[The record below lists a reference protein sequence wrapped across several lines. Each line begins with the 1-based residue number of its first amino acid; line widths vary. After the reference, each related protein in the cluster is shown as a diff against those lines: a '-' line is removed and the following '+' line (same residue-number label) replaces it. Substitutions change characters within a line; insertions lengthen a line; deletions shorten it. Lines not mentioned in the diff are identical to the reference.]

1 MMNLKEIPESVI
13 VQVVND
19 GAIGTKLFGEGRLIP
34 VLIIDC
40 GSRPD
45 IIDMIVAHENKI
57 PGDVSVTWC
66 KPRKPRRRLFLH
78 LEFTRPSRL
87 VAALEFD
94 VLRQGN
100 VVDGILHSNGA
111 YLQASQ
117 VARSASEGIDKS
129 KILIEVP
136 DTQFKPH
143 WNEMFREELYRGFK
157 KRGLSR
163 KQASIAAENYI
174 VELRELWK
182 IRRHDTVASNKPPN

>member
-1 MMNLKEIPESVI
+1 MKFKEIPDSLI

-19 GAIGTKLFGEGRLIP
+19 GAIATTLLGEGRLIP

-40 GSRPD
+40 GLRPD
-45 IIDMIVAHENKI
+45 IIDMIVAHENEV

-78 LEFTRPSRL
+78 LEFTRPSHL

-100 VVDGILHSNGA
+100 VVDGILHSYGA

-117 VARSASEGIDKS
+117 VARSTSEGIDKS

-136 DTQFKPH
+136 DTHFKPQ
-143 WNEMFREELYRGFK
+143 WDEMFREELYRGFK

-163 KQASIAAENYI
+163 KQASVATEHYI
-174 VELRELWK
+174 SELRELWK
-182 IRRHDTVASNKPPN
+182 IRRHDAPKTSKASE